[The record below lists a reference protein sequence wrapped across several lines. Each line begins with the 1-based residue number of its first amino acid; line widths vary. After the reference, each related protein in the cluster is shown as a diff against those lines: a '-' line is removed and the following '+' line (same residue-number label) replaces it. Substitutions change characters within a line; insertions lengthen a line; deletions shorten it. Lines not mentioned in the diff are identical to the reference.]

1 MKSLLFKTHEI
12 CKKWDDKQISD
23 FDLITGLRDIINEMS
38 DMLIKCETEKVE
50 LECEVM
56 SLKDMVYRSS
66 EAIDLLKK
74 ENSELIER
82 IENVRN

>member
-1 MKSLLFKTHEI
+1 MKSLLFKTYEI
-12 CKKWDDKQISD
+12 CKKWDDKKISD

-38 DMLIKCETEKVE
+38 DLLIKSETEKSE

-56 SLKDMVYRSS
+56 SLKDMVYRLS

-74 ENSELIER
+74 ENSDFIKRL
-82 IENVRN
+82 ENVKD